1 MDTILV
7 FSLIITSYDANR
19 KVPRILK
26 RKYPVNPDLFFPP
39 ELRDSSCQV
48 EPLPGLFL
56 SKASFSYLA
65 FLLPEAQTEAKWPT
79 FIQNQ
84 TVATLQC
91 LGSRSKVKVNLVYLE
106 KRKVKHTLKN
116 LRDAVPRRNST
127 APPSCHL
134 TLTSKVQIGSL
145 VTGKAF
151 LPGISQC
158 KVYPVMGASSE
169 TFPTTTTFVTPG
181 KKGEKTTRIDNF
193 SSPLKQGTVSRDTD
207 EDLEKRQKWSIVV
220 KFLIAVTLL
229 FSGIAIRVFVIF
241 EVPCPSQCLGA
252 RELCQCQR
260 WWRRQR
266 KEGQQPGVA
275 ESQTDSQ
282 PKKVGQDAPKSSSP
296 KKAAEITVV
305 HETYF

>member
-1 MDTILV
+1 
-7 FSLIITSYDANR
+7 LIITSYDANR
-19 KVPRILK
+19 K
-26 RKYPVNPDLFFPP
+26 

-56 SKASFSYLA
+56 SKGYANARSSDRSQMA
-65 FLLPEAQTEAKWPT
+65 H
-79 FIQNQ
+79 IHQNQ

-106 KRKVKHTLKN
+106 KRRKAKVRLEN
-116 LRDAVPRRNST
+116 EMEVGT
-127 APPSCHL
+127 AFW
-134 TLTSKVQIGSL
+134 LTSL
-145 VTGKAF
+145 EAAF

-181 KKGEKTTRIDNF
+181 KKGEKTTRIDDF
-193 SSPLKQGTVSRDTD
+193 SSPLKQDTD

-220 KFLIAVTLL
+220 RFLIAVTLL

-260 WWRRQR
+260 SWRRQR

-282 PKKVGQDAPKSSSP
+282 PKKESVLCMAIVGQDAPKSSSP

>member
-1 MDTILV
+1 MNTLLVHETIWMSFTDIML
-7 FSLIITSYDANR
+7 S
-19 KVPRILK
+19 KEK
-26 RKYPVNPDLFFPP
+26 
-39 ELRDSSCQV
+39 LRDSSCQV
-48 EPLPGLFL
+48 ELLPGLFL
-56 SKASFSYLA
+56 SKELASFSYLA

-79 FIQNQ
+79 FILNQ

-106 KRKVKHTLKN
+106 KRRKVKHTLKN
-116 LRDAVPRRNST
+116 LRVMLFPAKQHCP
-127 APPSCHL
+127 PPSCHL

-181 KKGEKTTRIDNF
+181 KKGEKTTRIDDF
-193 SSPLKQGTVSRDTD
+193 SSPLKQDTD
-207 EDLEKRQKWSIVV
+207 EDLEKRQKWSIMV

-229 FSGIAIRVFVIF
+229 FRGIAFIVFIIF

-260 WWRRQR
+260 LWRRQR

-282 PKKVGQDAPKSSSP
+282 PKEESLLCMAIVGQDAPKSSSP

>member
-7 FSLIITSYDANR
+7 FSLIITSYDAN
-19 KVPRILK
+19 KK
-26 RKYPVNPDLFFPP
+26 

-48 EPLPGLFL
+48 ELLPGLFL
-56 SKASFSYLA
+56 SKELASFSYLA

-79 FIQNQ
+79 FILNQ

-91 LGSRSKVKVNLVYLE
+91 LGSRSKVKVNLVYSG
-106 KRKVKHTLKN
+106 KRRKVKHTLKN
-116 LRDAVPRRNST
+116 LRVILFPRRNST

-181 KKGEKTTRIDNF
+181 KKGEKTTRIDDF
-193 SSPLKQGTVSRDTD
+193 SNTD
-207 EDLEKRQKWSIVV
+207 EDLEKRQKWSIMV

-229 FSGIAIRVFVIF
+229 FRGTAIIVFVIF

-260 WWRRQR
+260 LWRRQR

-282 PKKVGQDAPKSSSP
+282 PKKESVGQDAPKSSSP
-296 KKAAEITVV
+296 MKAAEITVV

>member
-1 MDTILV
+1 MSDLPKCKFYEKELHSSV
-7 FSLIITSYDANR
+7 SPSP
-19 KVPRILK
+19 VPRILK

-48 EPLPGLFL
+48 ELLPGLFL
-56 SKASFSYLA
+56 SKGYAN
-65 FLLPEAQTEAKWPT
+65 P
-79 FIQNQ
+79 
-84 TVATLQC
+84 V
-91 LGSRSKVKVNLVYLE
+91 
-106 KRKVKHTLKN
+106 
-116 LRDAVPRRNST
+116 
-127 APPSCHL
+127 
-134 TLTSKVQIGSL
+134 GSL
-145 VTGKAF
+145 SLLIFANTVF
-151 LPGISQC
+151 LIKQIKDYFPYNLCTVPGISQC

-181 KKGEKTTRIDNF
+181 KKGEKTTRIDDF
-193 SSPLKQGTVSRDTD
+193 SSPLKQDTD
-207 EDLEKRQKWSIVV
+207 EDLEKRQKWSTVV

-266 KEGQQPGVA
+266 KEGQQPGV
-275 ESQTDSQ
+275 
-282 PKKVGQDAPKSSSP
+282 GQDAPKSSSP

>member
-1 MDTILV
+1 
-7 FSLIITSYDANR
+7 
-19 KVPRILK
+19 
-26 RKYPVNPDLFFPP
+26 
-39 ELRDSSCQV
+39 LRDSSCQV
-48 EPLPGLFL
+48 ELLPGLFL
-56 SKASFSYLA
+56 SKGYANASHQSSWDPWQEGGKAGLVYLVPWIHA
-65 FLLPEAQTEAKWPT
+65 EEELKEKEKKVQQWAMNGKAQTEAKWPT
-79 FIQNQ
+79 FILNQ

-106 KRKVKHTLKN
+106 KRRKVKHTLKN
-116 LRDAVPRRNST
+116 LRVMLFPAET
-127 APPSCHL
+127 ALPPTKLSPNPHI
-134 TLTSKVQIGSL
+134 Q
-145 VTGKAF
+145 
-151 LPGISQC
+151 GISQC

-181 KKGEKTTRIDNF
+181 KKGEKTTRIDDF
-193 SSPLKQGTVSRDTD
+193 SSPLKQDTD
-207 EDLEKRQKWSIVV
+207 EDLEKRQKWSIMV

-229 FSGIAIRVFVIF
+229 FRGIAFIVFIIF

-260 WWRRQR
+260 LWRRQR

-282 PKKVGQDAPKSSSP
+282 PKEESLLCMAIVGQDAPKSSSP

>member
-1 MDTILV
+1 MMLTGKEQSESQPCI
-7 FSLIITSYDANR
+7 FG
-19 KVPRILK
+19 K
-26 RKYPVNPDLFFPP
+26 
-39 ELRDSSCQV
+39 
-48 EPLPGLFL
+48 
-56 SKASFSYLA
+56 
-65 FLLPEAQTEAKWPT
+65 
-79 FIQNQ
+79 
-84 TVATLQC
+84 
-91 LGSRSKVKVNLVYLE
+91 KVKGQAHSE
-106 KRKVKHTLKN
+106 EPESH
-116 LRDAVPRRNST
+116 AVPRRNST

-181 KKGEKTTRIDNF
+181 KKGEKTTRIDDF
-193 SSPLKQGTVSRDTD
+193 SSPLKQDTD
-207 EDLEKRQKWSIVV
+207 EDLEKRQKWSTVV

-229 FSGIAIRVFVIF
+229 FSGIAIIAFVIF
-241 EVPCPSQCLGA
+241 EVPCPSQCRGA

-260 WWRRQR
+260 LWRRQR

-282 PKKVGQDAPKSSSP
+282 PKKESVLCWTRCSQIIKPQESCRDHCGPRDILLKSSAPPHTLNERYYIVFSLL
-296 KKAAEITVV
+296 
-305 HETYF
+305 